1 MKAIPSFVLK
11 YLCIFFIFLGIK
23 LILEIASSHFYS
35 ICYKWG
41 VLIKRLV
48 LKSFEIRSSIIEKKR
63 KTKLCKLIS
72 CWWVLKDVLKYYS
85 CIF

>member
-48 LKSFEIRSSIIEKKR
+48 LKSFEIRSSIIEKKKKN
-63 KTKLCKLIS
+63 KTMQIN
-72 CWWVLKDVLKYYS
+72 
-85 CIF
+85 